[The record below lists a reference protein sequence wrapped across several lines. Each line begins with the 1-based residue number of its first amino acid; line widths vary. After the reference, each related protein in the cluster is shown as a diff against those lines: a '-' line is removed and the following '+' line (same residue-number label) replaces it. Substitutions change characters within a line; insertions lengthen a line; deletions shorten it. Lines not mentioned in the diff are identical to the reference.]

1 MHPPR
6 KALAFLRWFCREDY
20 LEEIEGDLIEVF
32 GSEVEDSPRKAKWKF
47 SWSVIKYFRPGFIR
61 SFSNSNQFS
70 PMGMYKSYL
79 KIGWRNLLHHKG
91 YSVLNLT
98 GLAIGMMVAIVNGL
112 WIWHEFSYN
121 KYFDNYDRIAQIVEV
136 GLGRDEGGTYQENSL
151 TYPLG
156 ADLVEK
162 YDHQFKRIAR
172 ASPQQEK
179 ILTAGDIKVTS
190 LGLYVDDQGPELFS
204 LKMLDGT
211 RSGLDETHS
220 VMLARSAAD
229 ALFGSKD
236 PINQTIRIN
245 NKTDVVVSGVFED
258 FPQNT
263 EFSEV
268 KFFAPWS
275 LYVSENKW
283 IQERAVTDLR
293 NRFLKIYVEIEE
305 DDTFE
310 SVSKQIKNALQFAP
324 EDLEDA
330 RKRKAEL
337 GLYPMSDWHLYPSYL
352 PNGQMEPVLMLK
364 LVGAIGAFVLVLA
377 CINFVNLS
385 TARAEK
391 RAKEIGIRKA
401 IGSFRSQLV
410 SQFFTESFLLVIFSF
425 VLAMVLTVLVL
436 PGFNQIASKN
446 MEIPWHSGWF
456 WLAASGFVTFT
467 SLLAGFYPAMYLS
480 SFNPIRALKGS
491 FRIGR
496 FASLPRQV
504 LVVFQFSVSV
514 VLIIGTIVAYRQIQY
529 AKDRPVGY
537 DREGLIMM
545 RKQSNDFDGKY
556 EVLRQ
561 ELKNTGVVSEVSESM
576 GSVTQIYSGN
586 DGWDWKDRKPEDE
599 GDFAT
604 LSVSHMHG
612 KTVGWQFVEGRD
624 FDLNIASD
632 SLGIVINESALQR
645 MNLQVPIGEPVS
657 WTWRGDE
664 SKVLNYK
671 ILGVIKDM
679 VMASP
684 YEPARP
690 TVFYLKGHNGNP
702 NWINIKIN
710 PQVSASE
717 ALAEIELV
725 FKKVIPT
732 VPFEYKFADEEYAAK
747 FGKEERIANMAF
759 IFAGLAI
766 IISCLG
772 LLGLASFVAETRTKE
787 IGIRKVLGASVAG
800 LWSMLSKEFVGLV
813 FISCLVAAPL
823 SYYLMDGWLQN
834 FNYRTDLSIWVFV
847 ATGVGAIAI
856 TLLTISYQ
864 AVKTALM
871 NPVSSLKSE

>member
-1 MHPPR
+1 MYPPK

-32 GSEVEDSPRKAKWKF
+32 GKEVEISPRKAKWKF
-47 SWSVIKYFRPGFIR
+47 SWSVLKYFRPGFIR
-61 SFSNSNQFS
+61 SFNNSYQPTPFA
-70 PMGMYKSYL
+70 MYKSYF
-79 KIGWRNLLHHKG
+79 KIGWRNLLYNKG
-91 YSVLNLT
+91 YSLLNIA

-121 KYFDNYDRIAQIVEV
+121 KYFDNYGRIAQVVEV
-136 GLGRDEGGTYQENSL
+136 GLDHDKGGTYMYNSM

-156 ADLVEK
+156 EDLVEK
-162 YDHQFKRIAR
+162 YNHQFKRIAR
-172 ASPQQEK
+172 ASQRQGK
-179 ILTAGDIKVTS
+179 ILTAGEIKVNST
-190 LGLYVDDQGPELFS
+190 GLYIDEDGPELFS
-204 LKMLDGT
+204 LQMLDGT
-211 RSGLDETHS
+211 RNGLTEMHS
-220 VMLARSAAD
+220 VMLAKSTAD
-229 ALFGSKD
+229 ALFGSKE
-236 PINQTIRIN
+236 PIYQTIRIN
-245 NKTDVVVSGVFED
+245 NETDVIVSGVFED
-258 FPQNT
+258 FPQNS
-263 EFSEV
+263 EFSDV
-268 KFFAPWS
+268 KYFAPWS

-283 IQERAVTDLR
+283 IQEHAMTDLR
-293 NRFLKIYVEIEE
+293 NHFLEIYVEIES

-310 SVSKQIKNALQFAP
+310 TVSSQIKGALLFVP
-324 EDLEDA
+324 EDFDDA
-330 RKRKAEL
+330 KRRNAEL
-337 GLYPMSDWHLYPSYL
+337 DLYPMSDWHLYPPGLRS
-352 PNGQMEPVLMLK
+352 GQMEPVLMLK
-364 LVGAIGAFVLVLA
+364 LVGAVGAFVLALA

-385 TARAEK
+385 KARAEK

-401 IGSFRSQLV
+401 IGSIRSQLIN
-410 SQFFTESFLLVIFSF
+410 QFFTESFLVVIFSF
-425 VLAMVLTVLVL
+425 FLAMILTVLVL
-436 PGFNQIASKN
+436 PGFNHIASKN
-446 MEIPWHSGWF
+446 MEIPLDNGWF
-456 WLAASGFVTFT
+456 WAAAFGFVLFT
-467 SLLAGFYPAMYLS
+467 SVLAGSYPAFYLS

-496 FASLPRQV
+496 LASLPRKV
-504 LVVFQFSVSV
+504 LVVFQFSISV
-514 VLIIGTIVAYRQIQY
+514 ILIIGTIVVYGQIQY

-545 RKQSNDFDGKY
+545 RKQSTDFNGKY

-561 ELKNTGVVSEVSESM
+561 ELKNTGMVSEVSESM

-586 DGWDWKDRKPEDE
+586 KGWDWKDRKPEDV

-604 LSVSHMHG
+604 LSVSHLHG

-624 FDLNIASD
+624 FDPGISSD
-632 SLGIVINESALQR
+632 SLGIVINESALHR
-645 MNLQVPIGEPVS
+645 MNLQYPIGEPVS
-657 WTWRGDE
+657 WTWRGD
-664 SKVLNYK
+664 KDNVLNYK

-690 TVFYLKGHNGNP
+690 TIFYVKGHNGNP

-717 ALAEIELV
+717 ALPKIESV
-725 FKKVIPT
+725 FKKVIPS

-747 FGKEERIANMAF
+747 FGKEERVANMAF

-772 LLGLASFVAETRTKE
+772 LLGLSSFMAETRTKE

-800 LWSMLSKEFVGLV
+800 LWTMLSKEFVWLV
-813 FISCLVAAPL
+813 FISCIVATPL
-823 SYYLMDGWLQN
+823 SYYLMAGWLQN
-834 FNYRTDLSIWVFV
+834 FIYRTDLSIWVFV
-847 ATGVGAIAI
+847 ATGMGAIGI

-871 NPVSSLKSE
+871 NPVNSLRSE